1 LNGTAEKATAREV
14 TVTELCERTA
24 PVVASVAAGEVAV
37 VSRHGRPLALLVP
50 LADRDSLT
58 PVTVGASELDGLAQS
73 FARRRFRRRWSELM
87 HGRWV
92 NGGGIHGRYR

>member
-1 LNGTAEKATAREV
+1 VTLTALR
-14 TVTELCERTA
+14 ERTA
-24 PVVASVAAGEVAV
+24 PVIAAVAAGEVAV
-37 VSRHGRPLALLVP
+37 VSKHGRPLALLVP
-50 LADRDSLT
+50 FVDRDSLT
-58 PVTVGASELDGLAQS
+58 PADVEASELNGLAQS

>member
-1 LNGTAEKATAREV
+1 VHETGGETTAREV
-14 TVTELCERTA
+14 TLTELRERTA
-24 PVVASVAAGEVAV
+24 AVIAAVAAGEVAV
-37 VSRHGRPLALLVP
+37 VSKHGRPLAVLVP

-58 PVTVGASELDGLAQS
+58 PASVEAVALGRLAHR
-73 FARRRFRRRWSELM
+73 FERRRFQRRWSELM